1 MQMKVIPFNI
11 NEVNTSQL
19 ELEEKNG
26 NRKSKMV

>member
-19 ELEEKNG
+19 EEKNG